1 MTFQD
6 YLLANHIRS
15 ESLSGSELE
24 DLRAQF
30 KRQYARDYQRQFRQR
45 IKRIEFVVTSA
56 EKKIIQSIAKQYGEG
71 IGVFSRK
78 ATLAYIDSE
87 IFLPPN
93 TTLETT
99 QMLIRRSSNNVNQIV
114 KATHIQKYIDNGRLT
129 QFVQELQQ
137 MERDLKQLYNTP
149 KIIFKPI
156 HLIPNASQN
165 DH

>member
-1 MTFQD
+1 M
-6 YLLANHIRS
+6 
-15 ESLSGSELE
+15 
-24 DLRAQF
+24 F
-30 KRQYARDYQRQFRQR
+30 KKEYARTYQRALRSR
-45 IKRIEFVVTSA
+45 IKRIEFVTTSA

-71 IGVFSRK
+71 SGVFSRK
-78 ATLAYIDSE
+78 ATLAYINSE

-93 TTLETT
+93 TALETT

-114 KATHIQKYIDNGRLT
+114 KTVHIQKHIDNGRLT
-129 QFVQELQQ
+129 QIVQELQQ
-137 MERDLKQLYNTP
+137 MERDLQQFYNTP